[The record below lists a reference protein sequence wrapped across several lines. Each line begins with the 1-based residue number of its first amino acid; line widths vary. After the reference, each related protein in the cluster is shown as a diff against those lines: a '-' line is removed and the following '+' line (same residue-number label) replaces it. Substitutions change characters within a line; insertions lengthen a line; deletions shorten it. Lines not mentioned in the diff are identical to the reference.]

1 MQDSSDALHLRSSS
15 NSLIGQELPM
25 LTVKDMMSRNVA
37 SVRGSAT
44 VAEAIQLMNDKNVR
58 ALVVERRTGE
68 RTVGIVT
75 QDDIIHKV
83 AVFGHNPQKMR
94 VYQIMTRPC
103 TTVQPDMGIAD
114 VAQLFAKTAML
125 CAPVVGDEPLGI
137 ISVDDIK
144 TTLCVEQCGRVIL
157 RDRVKATGPETSKRS
172 KARSN
177 SSKTMQEE
185 RVPVFQ

>member
-1 MQDSSDALHLRSSS
+1 
-15 NSLIGQELPM
+15 M

-58 ALVVERRTGE
+58 ALVVEKRTGE

-75 QDDIIHKV
+75 KDDIIHKV
-83 AVFGHNPQKMR
+83 AVLGRNPKKMR

-114 VAQLFAKTAML
+114 VAQLFAKTPML

-157 RDRVKATGPETSKRS
+157 RDRVKAAGPKINKRS

-177 SSKTMQEE
+177 SSKNMQVE